1 MTERTPWPVMLAV
14 ACALGVSPAHFW
26 RLSLCEW
33 RALIGAKLG
42 ELALRRADFEAL
54 ARRFPD

>member
-1 MTERTPWPVMLAV
+1 MLAV

>member
-1 MTERTPWPVMLAV
+1 MSDRTPWPAMLAA
-14 ACALGVSPAHFW
+14 ACGLGIWPAHFW

-33 RALIGAKLG
+33 RALIRPTQG
-42 ELALRRADFEAL
+42 EHVLRRADFEAL